1 MATTLSSK
9 EFSLKWNNFS
19 NNLTFGFLSHLSENN
34 LVDVTLA
41 VEGQLLAAHKL
52 VLSVC
57 SPYFKNIFKEN
68 PCQHPVIILKDIKHA
83 EIVSLLKFMYQGEV
97 NVKQEDLPT
106 FLKVA
111 QMLQIKGLEGGEKQI
126 IPLLSDYVNIDL
138 QDNSKDV
145 NALSDAPNDLENR
158 INILDMSV
166 QSHRITKRN
175 IETRKKRMVDRAC
188 MENNYNLIKKCR
200 NELNINSNDNI
211 CLLSD
216 NDEKDVNESSS
227 KKDKYEVETK
237 VEASDNNNEEIIEL
251 SNQIISKSN
260 EHLEENLL
268 QSAVEPVTYR
278 LSSRGRPQLIYRG
291 YVYNLTSHSKVCNNS
306 HYRCAEQHRG
316 CRGKCS
322 VIAER
327 FMPTGVNEHNHP
339 PSYESEHDY
348 RKKKYLDT
356 DNS

>member
-68 PCQHPVIILKDIKHA
+68 PCQHPVIILKDVKHA
-83 EIVSLLKFMYQGEV
+83 EIISLLKFMYQGEV

-145 NALSDAPNDLENR
+145 NALSEAPNDLENR

-175 IETRKKRMVDRAC
+175 IETRKKRMVDRA
-188 MENNYNLIKKCR
+188 Y
-200 NELNINSNDNI
+200 
-211 CLLSD
+211 
-216 NDEKDVNESSS
+216 NDEKDDENESSS